1 MLYAIDA
8 LVQQEVTLYSF
19 WQIFISLPLGTKLAK
34 LIILSISWYL
44 VRFRRLSGLTRWPL
58 DRRALGF

>member
-19 WQIFISLPLGTKLAK
+19 WQIFISLPLGNKLAK

-44 VRFRRLSGLTRWPL
+44 VRFRRLSGLTRWSL

>member
-1 MLYAIDA
+1 MLHAIDA

-34 LIILSISWYL
+34 LIILSISCI
-44 VRFRRLSGLTRWPL
+44 
-58 DRRALGF
+58 